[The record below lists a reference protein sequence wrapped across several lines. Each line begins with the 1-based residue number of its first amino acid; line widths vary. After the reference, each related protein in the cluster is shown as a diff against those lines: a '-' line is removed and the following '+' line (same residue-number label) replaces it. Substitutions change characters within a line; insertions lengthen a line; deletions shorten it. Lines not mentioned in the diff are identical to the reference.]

1 MQTLTQ
7 APKNSPQEPNEFLG
21 WLANRLQFKFKEDP
35 TITNSLN
42 NILSNYK
49 LIPKRI
55 PIELID
61 EICKKHYPDF
71 DLEKVSDLNMGYTNK
86 ERMQIRDFVI
96 DIIKL
101 ATKPI

>member
-1 MQTLTQ
+1 MQTLIQTQ
-7 APKNSPQEPNEFLG
+7 KNSPQEPNEFLK
-21 WLANRLQFKFKEDP
+21 WLSSRLQFKFKEDN

-42 NILSNYK
+42 NILVNYK
-49 LIPKRI
+49 LIPKKI

-71 DLEKVSDLNMGYTNK
+71 DLEKVPDLNMGYTHT
-86 ERMQIRDFVI
+86 ERMQIRNFVI

-101 ATKPI
+101 ATKSI